1 MSLIGLVLVILLALI
16 LIGGVGGP
24 YLGAPW
30 PHGYGFGYGGIGL
43 VGILLI
49 ILVVLIVMGRV

>member
-1 MSLIGLVLVILLALI
+1 MIGLILAVLLVLI

-30 PHGYGFGYGGIGL
+30 PHGYGYGWGGNGL
-43 VGILLI
+43 VVIILI
-49 ILVVLIVMGRV
+49 ICLIWIVMGRM